1 MGCAG
6 YIYICSCCRYIQM
19 SGIFGFQATAEKM
32 NRYFETVDQYRD
44 QQTAQKDQGRVE
56 EVVSQFGDQI
66 GGNADRDLID
76 PVPDIVT
83 IVEVGVHDN
92 MDQVD
97 EIGLCTDIADDPC
110 KSGGNFSGKGQ
121 EKADEA
127 DRKDKGD
134 RGIPEI
140 KMIVLK
146 AFAEENAL

>member
-1 MGCAG
+1 
-6 YIYICSCCRYIQM
+6 M
-19 SGIFGFQATAEKM
+19 SGIFGFQVTAEKM

-44 QQTAQKDQGRVE
+44 QQTAQKDQSRIE
-56 EVVSQFGDQI
+56 EVVTQFSDQI
-66 GGNADRDLID
+66 GRNADRDLID
-76 PVPDIVT
+76 PVPDIIT
-83 IVEVGVHDN
+83 IVEVSVHDD

-127 DRKDKGD
+127 DRKDEGN

-140 KMIVLK
+140 KMIVFK
-146 AFAEENAL
+146 AFAKENALQNKTQDVDADHARRE